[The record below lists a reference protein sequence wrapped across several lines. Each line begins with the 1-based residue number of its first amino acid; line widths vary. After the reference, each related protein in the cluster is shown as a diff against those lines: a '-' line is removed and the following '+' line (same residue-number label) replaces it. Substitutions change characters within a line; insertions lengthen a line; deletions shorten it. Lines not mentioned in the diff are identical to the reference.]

1 MWKKILTVSL
11 VLVIALSLTA
21 CAEEAEEEIELPS
34 AQEIVDGVIH
44 SMDEIRTYQY
54 DIDATFESTT
64 EREGEAYII
73 RTFAQS
79 YSWTLD
85 VENRQ
90 GRVDITL
97 ESMPKTEPDITGGV
111 EIYIVDGMAYSK
123 LTTPGEESTWT
134 KEEVSE
140 DWLEEWQQSGQMGMV
155 FYTDCIE
162 VLEAAQVEV
171 IGSEMMGDIDCYVLE
186 VTPDFQQLWKLFS
199 HQLFQEPSDVTEE
212 YIQEVICS
220 FSVRHWIAKDTYFLM
235 KAEIDIAA
243 ELTPETPGPSA
254 VDEAM
259 VLLAYNHNQP
269 VSIVLP
275 PEAEEAIEV
284 PTSYE

>member
-1 MWKKILTVSL
+1 MWKKILTMSL
-11 VLVIALSLTA
+11 VLVIVLSFTA
-21 CAEEAEEEIELPS
+21 CGEETKEELELPS

-54 DIDATFESTT
+54 DIDATWESTT
-64 EREGEAYII
+64 EREGEAFI
-73 RTFAQS
+73 RTFSQS

-85 VENRQ
+85 IENRQ

-111 EIYIVDGMAYSK
+111 EIYIIEGMAYSK
-123 LTTPGEESTWT
+123 MTTPGEEPTWE
-134 KEEVSE
+134 KEKAPD
-140 DWLEEWQQSGQMGMV
+140 DWLEKWQQSGQMGMV
-155 FYTDCIE
+155 FYSDCIE

-171 IGSEMMGDIDCYVLE
+171 IGSEMIGGIDCYVLE

-212 YIQEVICS
+212 YIQEVIRS
-220 FSVRHWIAKDTYFLM
+220 FSVKHWIAKDTYFLM
-235 KAEIDIAA
+235 KAEIDIAV
-243 ELTPETPGPSA
+243 ELTPETSGPSA
-254 VDEAM
+254 MEQAM
-259 VLLAYNHNQP
+259 VLLAYNYNQP
-269 VSIVLP
+269 VYIVLP

-284 PTSYE
+284 PME